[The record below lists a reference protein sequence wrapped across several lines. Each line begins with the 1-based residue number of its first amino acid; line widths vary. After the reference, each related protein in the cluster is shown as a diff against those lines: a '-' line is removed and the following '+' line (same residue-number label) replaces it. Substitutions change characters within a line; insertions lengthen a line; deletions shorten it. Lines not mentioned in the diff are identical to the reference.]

1 MKKWPD
7 AEDCRNICVYA
18 CYRDEEYNRDCHGR
32 LPPGQE

>member
-7 AEDCRNICVYA
+7 TEGCRNICVCLWYK
-18 CYRDEEYNRDCHGR
+18 DEEYNRDCHGR